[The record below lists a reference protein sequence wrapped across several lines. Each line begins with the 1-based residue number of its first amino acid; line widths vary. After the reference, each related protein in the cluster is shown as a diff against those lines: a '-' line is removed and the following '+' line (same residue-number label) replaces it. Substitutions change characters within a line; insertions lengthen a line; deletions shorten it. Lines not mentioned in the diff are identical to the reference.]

1 MKLIQ
6 PARIEWRGD
15 QLPFATDFGDGY
27 FSRDNG
33 LAETQHVFI
42 EGNQL
47 PTRWTTLIE
56 KEFVIG
62 ETGFGTGLNFLSA
75 WKQWSD
81 TAPADARLTFISAE
95 LHPLQKDD
103 LAKVAKLWPE
113 LESLYAQLLMQYP
126 PLTAGFHVLHFD
138 RVTLL
143 LLLGDASE
151 MFSQVDIAVDVWFLD
166 GFSPAKNPSLWTA
179 PLLQTISRLS
189 KPGTT
194 AATFSAAGE
203 VRRNL
208 EAAGFC
214 VHKQKGHGHKR
225 EMICA
230 EIPTSTV
237 ATKSS
242 INTPKDITVLGAGI
256 AGACLAAALA
266 RKGFSVTVID
276 ACDGPAREASGNA
289 QAILYGKFSAQN
301 DIYAQFNLSTYLYAL
316 RFYQQL
322 LQAFPALPIH
332 LCGALQLAWCD
343 KEQRWQ
349 ESLTN
354 FFNHYPDIA
363 RSVTTAEASEIAGIS
378 LPTGG
383 LFHGGAGWL
392 QPAGI
397 CQHLLQ
403 HPRIQTHFSIDV
415 SALQY
420 ADQQWHLLDA
430 QKKCLHSSSQLVIA
444 CGHRSTQFTATEG
457 LPLKPIRGQVSYVK
471 PTAVS
476 RQLKTVLSGD
486 GYVAPACGE
495 LQSLGASYTPK
506 KFELTI
512 NTAEHHSNLEQLGH
526 HAPLLQQQW
535 RAESITEGRAHFRSA
550 SPDYF
555 PLCGPVPDRAAVL
568 ESHKALRKNAN
579 ATINAAPTYLPGLY
593 IFSNLGSRGMSYA
606 PLCAEMLSATI
617 SGEAAPLPRDVLQ
630 ALDPVRFVIRDLIK
644 NR

>member
-27 FSRDNG
+27 FSRENG

-47 PTRWTTLIE
+47 PTRWAMLKE
-56 KEFVIG
+56 KQFVIG

-75 WKQWSD
+75 WKLWNNI
-81 TAPADARLTFISAE
+81 APADAHLTFISTE
-95 LHPLQKDD
+95 LHPLRKVD
-103 LAKVAKLWPE
+103 LEKVATLWPE
-113 LESLYAQLLMQYP
+113 LEPFYARLLAQYP

-143 LLLGDASE
+143 LLLGDATD
-151 MFSQVDIAVDVWFLD
+151 MFSQVSTSVDAWFLD
-166 GFSPAKNPSLWTA
+166 GFAPAKNPTLWQ
-179 PLLQTISRLS
+179 PELLGIIAKLS
-189 KPGTT
+189 KPGST
-194 AATFSAAGE
+194 AATFTAAGE

-208 EAAGFC
+208 EAVGFE
-214 VHKQKGHGHKR
+214 VRKQKGHAHKR

-230 EIPTSTV
+230 EFSP
-237 ATKSS
+237 APQRPL
-242 INTPKDITVLGAGI
+242 PKYLPSEITVLGAGI
-256 AGACLAAALA
+256 AGCCMANALA
-266 RKGFSVTVID
+266 RKGFNVTVID
-276 ACDGPAREASGNA
+276 ACDGPAQEASGNA
-289 QAILYGKFSAQN
+289 QAILYGKFSAQE
-301 DIYAQFNLSTYLYAL
+301 DTFSKFNLSSYLYAL

-322 LQAFPALPIH
+322 AQQLPALPIH

-343 KEQRWQ
+343 KEQLWQ
-349 ESLTN
+349 ESLADFLTQ
-354 FFNHYPDIA
+354 HPDIA
-363 RSVTTAEASEIAGIS
+363 REVTAAEASELAGIS
-378 LPTGG
+378 LPYGG
-383 LFHGGAGWL
+383 IFHGGAGWL
-392 QPAGI
+392 HPAGI

-403 HPRIQTHFSIDV
+403 HPRIRTRFSTDV
-415 SALQY
+415 SEIQY
-420 ADQQWHLLDA
+420 DDQQWRLLDE
-430 QKKCLHSSSQLVIA
+430 QKKCLHTTSQLVLA
-444 CGHRSTQFTATEG
+444 CGHRTTQFSATRD
-457 LPLKPIRGQVSYVK
+457 LPLKRIRGQVSYVK

-486 GYVAPACGE
+486 GYLAPACGE

-506 KFELTI
+506 QFELTI
-512 NTAEHHSNLEQLGH
+512 NAAEHHSNLEQLGH

-535 RAESITEGRAHFRSA
+535 QAESIKEGRAHFRSA

-555 PLCGPVPDRAAVL
+555 PLCGPVPDRAVVM

-579 ATINAAPTYLPGLY
+579 ATINTAPTYLPGLY

-606 PLCAEMLSATI
+606 PLCAEVLSAII
-617 SGEAAPLPRDVLQ
+617 SGEPAPLPRDIVG
-630 ALDPVRFVIRDLIK
+630 ALDPVRFVLRDLIK